1 MRVFAIA
8 LATLLLTTDMVMA
21 GAPRKWGRFVN
32 SAGTRD
38 WPGPGDTLPFFL
50 RKAWTSLVPRSGA
63 ARVVPFSRE
72 ALAHNPSI
80 TWIGHSTMLVRMG
93 GVTFLTDP
101 IFSDVA
107 GPANLVGARRLVPPG
122 VPLAALPPV
131 DFVLLSHDHYDHT
144 DLPSVRD
151 LARSGARFIVPLGL
165 GQLVRDAGGQATE
178 LDWWQATK
186 VGRARVHCV
195 PAQHFAGRGILD
207 GNRRLWAGWVIEA
220 GRRKFYHAGDTGYFG
235 GFGEIGERLG
245 PIDVAAVPIG
255 AYLPSSIMRYVHM
268 DPAEAMQAAVDMK
281 AATVVGMHYG
291 TFDLTDE
298 PLDEPPRW
306 FRAEAEKRGLGRDQ
320 VWTLD
325 IGETRRF

>member
-1 MRVFAIA
+1 MRVFTAVLAA
-8 LATLLLTTDMVMA
+8 LLVTTNVAMA
-21 GAPRKWGRFVN
+21 GAPRKGSRFVN
-32 SAGTRD
+32 PAGTRG
-38 WPGPGDTLPFFL
+38 WPGPGETLAFFA

-63 ARVVPFSRE
+63 ARLVPFDRA
-72 ALAHNPSI
+72 ALAHNPSL

-93 GVTFLTDP
+93 GVTMLTDP

-107 GPANLVGARRLVPPG
+107 GPAGLVGPRRLVEPG
-122 VPLAALPPV
+122 VPLDALPPV
-131 DFVLLSHDHYDHT
+131 DLVLLSHDHYDHT
-144 DLPSVRD
+144 DLPSVEK
-151 LARSGARFIVPLGL
+151 LARRGARFVVPLGL
-165 GQLVRDAGGQATE
+165 ADLVRDAGGAVTE
-178 LDWWQATK
+178 LDWWQDIE

-195 PAQHFAGRGILD
+195 PAQHFAGRSILD
-207 GNRRLWAGWVIEA
+207 GDRRLWAGWVVEA
-220 GRRKFYHAGDTGYFG
+220 GNRRFYHAGDTGYFG

-268 DPAEAMQAAVDMK
+268 DPAEAMQAAIDVK
-281 AATVVGMHYG
+281 AQTVVGMHYG

-306 FRAEAEKRGLGRDQ
+306 FRAEGEKRGLLDER

-325 IGETRRF
+325 VGETRRF